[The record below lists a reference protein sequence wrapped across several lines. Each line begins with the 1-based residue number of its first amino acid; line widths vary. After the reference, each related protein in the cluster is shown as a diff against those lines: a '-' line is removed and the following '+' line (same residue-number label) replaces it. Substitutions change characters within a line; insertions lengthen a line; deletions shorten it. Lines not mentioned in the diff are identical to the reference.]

1 MSINIEQN
9 LQRRFRSLAAI
20 GRDLFLLG
28 GSQSRLALFSVLTC
42 LILISSIAQ
51 AATPAIDLKD
61 AVDEFVRSIPGSK
74 QGGYMDPSDD
84 PIART
89 RLVEGFK
96 KARNGQL
103 SPSRKDSYT
112 AVIWCGNGSTR
123 EFCAARAPINAHG

>member
-51 AATPAIDLKD
+51 AATPTTIDLKE

-74 QGGYMDPSDD
+74 QGGYKDPNKD
-84 PIART
+84 PIAIT

-123 EFCAARAPINAHG
+123 ELCAARTH

>member
-1 MSINIEQN
+1 MRIDIERN
-9 LQRRFRSLAAI
+9 LRRRFRRLFAI

-28 GSQSRLALFSVLTC
+28 RSQNRMALFSVLTC
-42 LILISSIAQ
+42 LILISSISQ

-74 QGGYMDPSDD
+74 QGGYMNPRDD

-103 SPSRKDSYT
+103 S
-112 AVIWCGNGSTR
+112 
-123 EFCAARAPINAHG
+123 AARKQLELVNYKRQRYS

>member
-74 QGGYMDPSDD
+74 QAATWTPVMTPSQEPD
-84 PIART
+84 
-89 RLVEGFK
+89 
-96 KARNGQL
+96 
-103 SPSRKDSYT
+103 
-112 AVIWCGNGSTR
+112 W
-123 EFCAARAPINAHG
+123 

>member
-51 AATPAIDLKD
+51 AATPRYRSQRRCGRVR
-61 AVDEFVRSIPGSK
+61 AVDS
-74 QGGYMDPSDD
+74 
-84 PIART
+84 
-89 RLVEGFK
+89 RLKTG
-96 KARNGQL
+96 RL
-103 SPSRKDSYT
+103 
-112 AVIWCGNGSTR
+112 
-123 EFCAARAPINAHG
+123 HGPQ